1 LSALQEEERAMSAW
15 WLVPILGSVVLLAV
29 AVIVWRPIRSKL
41 LENQLTRAR
50 RDFHLH
56 REHLEARF
64 FRLAAHSGKPR
75 GLEWVRCDFD
85 DDVIY
90 ARHRQSG
97 ELSAFVSVTIGFEAV
112 EGGGMEDVEAVGNLR
127 AATAVFRV
135 ERGSWATDGRALFN
149 LNPAEA
155 ITYYQDNLEL
165 VGKELAQHR

>member
-1 LSALQEEERAMSAW
+1 MSAW
-15 WLVPILGSVVLLAV
+15 WAMGVIAVLLVFVVGAC
-29 AVIVWRPIRSKL
+29 AWRPVRARIR
-41 LENQLTRAR
+41 ENELARAR
-50 RDFHLH
+50 RDFHRH

-64 FRLAAHSGKPR
+64 FRLASGSGKPR
-75 GLEWVRCDFD
+75 GLEWVRCDFE

-97 ELSAFVSVTIGFEAV
+97 EISALVGVTIGFEAI

-135 ERGSWATDGRALFN
+135 EGGSWATDGRALFN

-155 ITYYQDNLEL
+155 IAYYQDNLEL
-165 VGKELAQHR
+165 VGQEFAQPRL

>member
-1 LSALQEEERAMSAW
+1 MAEW
-15 WLVPILGSVVLLAV
+15 WVAAIVSLVVLAV
-29 AVIVWRPIRSKL
+29 AAAIAWRPVRTRMR
-41 LENQLTRAR
+41 ENELMRAR
-50 RDFHLH
+50 RDFHRH

-64 FRLAAHSGKPR
+64 LRLASNSGKPR

-97 ELSAFVSVTIGFEAV
+97 ELSAFVGLTIGFEAID
-112 EGGGMEDVEAVGNLR
+112 GGGMEDVEAVGNLR

-135 ERGSWATDGRALFN
+135 ERGAWATDGRALFN

-155 ITYYQDNLEL
+155 IAYYQDNLEL
-165 VGKELAQHR
+165 VGKELAQHP